1 MTSNNQTQQQNLP
14 KFAPGALVNVKG
26 YGGAAKVIKAVDD
39 GVTPQGHTKWLY
51 TVEFGPFSPNPYN
64 ITRANGVTSRNAVGR
79 TLKFAQGRYHD
90 FYQSRLKPYG
100 EPETNG
106 HADGSTGH
114 HNGHHNT
121 NDKPVADMTR
131 DEIIAAL
138 RELNIPFQA

>member
-1 MTSNNQTQQQNLP
+1 MTSNNQVQQQNQP
-14 KFAPGALVNVKG
+14 KFAPGSIVNVKG

-39 GVTPQGHTKWLY
+39 GVTPQGHVKWLY

-106 HADGSTGH
+106 H
-114 HNGHHNT
+114 HNGKGQQGLL
-121 NDKPVADMTR
+121 KPVADMTR

-138 RELNIPFQA
+138 RELNIPFQEV